1 MSARFARGVR
11 DELRDA
17 SAYYASKAGVDVAWR
32 FQDAVSGAIE
42 RAELTPYAYA
52 RIPDQDGARRVLVRE
67 FPYSVVF
74 ILRAGVVW
82 IVAIAHASREP
93 GYWRDRL

>member
-1 MSARFARGVR
+1 MTTRFARGVHA
-11 DELRDA
+11 ELRA
-17 SAYYASKAGVDVAWR
+17 ATAYYADKAGVDVAWR
-32 FQDAVSGAIE
+32 FQDAVSGALE

-52 RIPDQDGARRVLVRE
+52 RIPDQDGARHVLVRD
-67 FPYSVVF
+67 FPYAVVF

-82 IVAIAHASREP
+82 VVAIAHAAREP